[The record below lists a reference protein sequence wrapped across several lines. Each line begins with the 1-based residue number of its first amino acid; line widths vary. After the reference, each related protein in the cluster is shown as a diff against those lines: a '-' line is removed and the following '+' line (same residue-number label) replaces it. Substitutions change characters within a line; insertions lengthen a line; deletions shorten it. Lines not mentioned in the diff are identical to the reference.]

1 MKVYTLSIPSLFI
14 IFLLIST
21 NALSQGSREGTL
33 FERASRSF
41 FQKNFDMAEHLLK
54 EVIKNEPQNALAY
67 SYLGDIYLNK
77 KQYDGAL
84 NLYLK
89 AVEIDPSPAENYFRM
104 GQIHY
109 FRKNGELSIENYDKA
124 LSRDNKLNIV
134 YYHKGLT
141 YLMLLRDKANTI
153 SNWERF
159 ITLVPEDPQYDSI
172 KRIIALLKDPDF
184 KIPEAGSEVSIEEA
198 LLLGGATLSRQERA
212 AEDKKA
218 GHETRKSVDELEE
231 IYIDDDL

>member
-1 MKVYTLSIPSLFI
+1 MKKYTSLIPILFLIFSFISIS
-14 IFLLIST
+14 
-21 NALSQGSREGTL
+21 ALSQVKKDDDL
-33 FERASRSF
+33 FTRATKSF

-54 EVIKNEPQNALAY
+54 EVIQKDPQNALAY

-89 AVEIDPSPAENYFRM
+89 AVEIDPAPAENYFRM
-104 GQIHY
+104 GQIYY
-109 FRKNGELSIENYDKA
+109 FRKHGALSIENYDKA
-124 LSRDNKLNIV
+124 LARDSKLHIV
-134 YYHKGLT
+134 YYHKGLA
-141 YLMLLRDKANTI
+141 YLMLMRDKNNTI

-159 ITLVPEDPQYDSI
+159 ITLAPEDPQYDSI

-184 KIPEAGSEVSIEEA
+184 KIPDAGSEVSIEEA

-218 GHETRKSVDELEE
+218 GHETKKSVHELEE
-231 IYIDDDL
+231 IYKEDDL

>member
-1 MKVYTLSIPSLFI
+1 MKIYTSSISA
-14 IFLLIST
+14 FLLVFILIATS
-21 NALSQGSREGTL
+21 ALPQGAKDDDL
-33 FERASRSF
+33 FTRASRSF

-54 EVIKNEPQNALAY
+54 EVIKNEPENALAY

-124 LSRDNKLNIV
+124 LARDRKLNIV
-134 YYHKGLT
+134 YYHKGLS
-141 YLMLLRDKANTI
+141 YLMLMRDKANTI

-172 KRIIALLKDPDF
+172 KRIIALLRDPDF

-198 LLLGGATLSRQERA
+198 LLLGGATLSRQDRA

-218 GHETRKSVDELEE
+218 GHETRKSVNELEE

>member
-1 MKVYTLSIPSLFI
+1 MKIYTPSIPV
-14 IFLLIST
+14 IFLIFIFIFTS
-21 NALSQGSREGTL
+21 AMSQGKKDDDL
-33 FERASRSF
+33 FTRASKSF

-54 EVIKNEPQNALAY
+54 EVIKNDPQNALAY
-67 SYLGDIYLNK
+67 SYLGDIFLNK

-104 GQIHY
+104 GQIYY
-109 FRKNGELSIENYDKA
+109 FRKHGALSIENYDKA
-124 LSRDNKLNIV
+124 LARDSKLNIV

-141 YLMLLRDKANTI
+141 YLMLMRDKGNTI

-159 ITLVPEDPQYDSI
+159 ITLVPEDPQYNSI

-184 KIPEAGSEVSIEEA
+184 KIPEPGSEVSIEEA

-218 GHETRKSVDELEE
+218 GHETRKSVHELEE
-231 IYIDDDL
+231 IYIEDDL